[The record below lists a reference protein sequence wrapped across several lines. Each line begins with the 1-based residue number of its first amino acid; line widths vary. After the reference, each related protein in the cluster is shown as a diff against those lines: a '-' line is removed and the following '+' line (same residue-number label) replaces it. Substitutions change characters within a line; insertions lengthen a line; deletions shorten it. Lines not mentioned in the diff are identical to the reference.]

1 MNYTFK
7 KGSHMMDLMKMTNE
21 SIIKNLPE
29 NAKTIGHRKPYAGT
43 GVDGYLGPKLSARSN

>member
-1 MNYTFK
+1 MKYTFK
-7 KGSHMMDLMKMTNE
+7 KGSHMMDLMHMTNE
-21 SIIKNLPE
+21 TLIKDLPE